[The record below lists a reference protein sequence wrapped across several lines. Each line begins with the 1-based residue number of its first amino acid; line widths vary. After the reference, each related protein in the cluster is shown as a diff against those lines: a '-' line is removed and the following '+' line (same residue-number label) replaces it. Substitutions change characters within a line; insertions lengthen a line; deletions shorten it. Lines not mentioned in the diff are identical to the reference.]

1 MMRLGITIP
10 LDGFQDRHFG
20 ELVRHAEKLGYSDG
34 WSYETFAGDAI
45 TPIAAAATITERMRL
60 GTALVPVFT
69 RPAAL
74 IALSA
79 AGLQQLSGGRFIL
92 GVGISTPTIVEQWM
106 GVPYRLP
113 MTRLRET
120 VSAIRAAFTGQK
132 VTVEGKTVHIN
143 GFRLASAVEN
153 PPPIYIGAQG
163 EQMLLVAGE
172 IGDGVI
178 VNYITPETF
187 GRMLGPIQEGAR
199 AGGRNPKTMDIAC
212 RILVAIDSEEQVV
225 RDYLRR
231 ELTAYVTVPQYN
243 KFFSWLGFED
253 EAETARAA
261 WDAGDRKTALASLP
275 ESMMEAIYVFGK
287 PEKITARLREYERAG
302 ITSSALQ
309 FVSYVKDPVEK
320 RARILRAMEILAEAW
335 PLQRNDRAQAELSG

>member
-10 LDGFQDRHFG
+10 LDGFQGPRFA
-20 ELVRHAEKLGYSDG
+20 ELVREAERLGYQDA
-34 WSYETFAGDAI
+34 WTYETFAGDAI

-60 GTALVPVFT
+60 GTAIVPVFT
-69 RPAAL
+69 RPPAL

-106 GVPYRLP
+106 GVPYKLP

-132 VTVEGKTVHIN
+132 VTVEGKTVRIN
-143 GFRLASAVEN
+143 GFRLASTPAT
-153 PPPIYIGAQG
+153 PPPIYVGAQG
-163 EQMLLVAGE
+163 EQMLRVAGE

-187 GRMLGPIQEGAR
+187 AKMLAPIHEGAR
-199 AGGRNPKTMDIAC
+199 KVGRDTTSLDIAC
-212 RILVAIDSEEQVV
+212 RILVAIDQEEEVV
-225 RDYLRR
+225 RDQLRR

-243 KFFSWLGFED
+243 KFFRWLGYENEAGGAFE
-253 EAETARAA
+253 A
-261 WDAGDRKTALASLP
+261 WTAGDRKKALGLIP
-275 ESMMEAIYVFGK
+275 DSMMEEIYVFGT
-287 PEKITARLREYERAG
+287 PAKIAARLREYEKAG

-309 FVSYVKDPVEK
+309 FVSYAKDPEEK
-320 RARILRAMEILAEAW
+320 RKRILGAMEALASTW
-335 PLQRNDRAQAELSG
+335 PKPRPS